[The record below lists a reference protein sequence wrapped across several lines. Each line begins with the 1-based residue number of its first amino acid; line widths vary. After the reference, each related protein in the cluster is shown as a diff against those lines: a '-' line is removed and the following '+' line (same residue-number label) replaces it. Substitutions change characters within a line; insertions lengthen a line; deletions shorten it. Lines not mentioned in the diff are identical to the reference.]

1 MIDFVEPSIIIFVWL
16 QLFNWFSKQKIII
29 VFATIQIVQAI
40 ANILQMTL
48 HNEYLA
54 EKYLTAGLLMF
65 VFALVDYKWF
75 KFYPLE
81 AGIFIDVNGRSR
93 RDREIFN

>member
-1 MIDFVEPSIIIFVWL
+1 
-16 QLFNWFSKQKIII
+16 
-29 VFATIQIVQAI
+29 
-40 ANILQMTL
+40 MTL
-48 HNEYLA
+48 HNEYFA

-81 AGIFIDVNGRSR
+81 AGIFIDVSGRSR
-93 RDREIFN
+93 RDREVFN